1 MYFVKSELTTMGT
14 TCFLLC
20 LSVAQVWCTA
30 TTNTPSTQ
38 ISTTPIRTTPAPTI
52 PTPPLNVKNVN
63 VLSRTE
69 TAITLQWERV
79 SNDPIYNYTLKY
91 RNGTVISSITGQGNG
106 SINYIVSQLS
116 PGTKYNFTLFTVSGN
131 LMSSG
136 YNFSEV
142 TTPRSVENVKVVNRT
157 ETAITLQWER
167 VPNKPIYNY
176 TLYYRNG
183 TEISSITGQG
193 AGTVNYTVSQLSP
206 GSKYDFT
213 LLTVFEGVESS
224 GYDFSQVTTPRSV
237 ENVKVVNRTETAI
250 TLQWERV
257 PNKPIYNY
265 TLYYRN
271 GTEIS
276 SITGQGAG
284 TVNYTVSQLSPGSK
298 YDFTLLTVFEGVESS
313 GYDFS
318 QVTTPRSVENVKVV
332 NRTETAITLQWER
345 VPNKPI
351 YNYTLYYRNGTE
363 ISSITGQGAG
373 TVNYTVSQLSPGSK
387 YDFTLLTVFEGVE
400 SSGYDFS
407 QVTTPRSV
415 ENVDVLSRTE
425 TAITLQWERVPNKP
439 IYNYT
444 LYYRNGTEIGSITR
458 QEAGLV
464 HYTVSQLSPGTKYDF
479 TLFTVFESVQSS
491 GHNFSQVT
499 TINCANSKWIIT
511 NTTVEA
517 EIHGAFSTATATN
530 GTKVVDGTVDSGK
543 VLFTGLYPGS
553 SYNVSL
559 FLLLNSRNFTQCGH
573 TLTLVP
579 PLVTGLQCGYASGGY
594 SLSLS
599 WAAPQGVWTQ
609 VEIHVSGQSHNV
621 TGTQTHTIIDGLQPA
636 HTYHLTVN
644 SVSGNQRSGPVEK
657 SCLTDPK
664 GVIAGSVM
672 AVLLLAFV
680 AFLVVFI
687 LRRKPELLSPKL
699 FVESKISSDNFK
711 PVPAGK
717 FEAHFNEMSCDQ
729 NRGFGEEYEDLS
741 TVGSEQTC
749 KAAVIPQNTAKNRF
763 TNVLP
768 YDWSRVK
775 LSIINDDHT
784 SDYINANYMPGY
796 GNNARQYIA
805 AQGPLPSTVND
816 FWRMIW
822 EQRVQGVVMLTNC
835 TEGGR
840 VKCEQYWPLDY
851 SPCTYGDV
859 SVRIIFEQPESN
871 WTLREFEVTDRAAS
885 EVRLVK
891 HFHFT
896 AWPDHGVPDGTSAL
910 IQFRGLVR
918 NHIESCGS
926 VGPTV
931 VHCSAGVGRTGTLI
945 ALDVTLQQ
953 LEKERAVG
961 LAAFVHKMRLN
972 RPLMVQTES
981 QYVFLH
987 HCIMDSLKPKQKIPE
1002 QPLYENVD
1010 MIYVNAMALKEFQ
1023 AENGQT

>member
-1 MYFVKSELTTMGT
+1 MYFVKS
-14 TCFLLC
+14 FLLC
-20 LSVAQVWCTA
+20 LSVAQVWCA
-30 TTNTPSTQ
+30 TSTNTPPTQ
-38 ISTTPIRTTPAPTI
+38 MSTTAIRTTPAPTT
-52 PTPPLNVKNVN
+52 PSPPLDVQNVSVVGRK
-63 VLSRTE
+63 E
-69 TAITLQWERV
+69 TAITLQWEKV
-79 SNDPIYNYTLKY
+79 SSDPTYNYTLKY
-91 RNGTVISSITGQGNG
+91 RNGTVIGSITGQGAG
-106 SINYIVSQLS
+106 AVHYTVSPLS
-116 PGTKYNFTLFTVSGN
+116 PGTQYDFTLFTVSGN

-142 TTPRSVENVKVVNRT
+142 TTPLDVQNVSVVGRN
-157 ETAITLQWER
+157 ETAITLQWEK
-167 VPNKPIYNY
+167 VSSDPTYNY
-176 TLYYRNG
+176 TLKYRNG
-183 TEISSITGQG
+183 TVIGSTTGQG
-193 AGTVNYTVSQLSP
+193 DGP
-206 GSKYDFT
+206 
-213 LLTVFEGVESS
+213 
-224 GYDFSQVTTPRSV
+224 
-237 ENVKVVNRTETAI
+237 
-250 TLQWERV
+250 
-257 PNKPIYNY
+257 
-265 TLYYRN
+265 
-271 GTEIS
+271 
-276 SITGQGAG
+276 
-284 TVNYTVSQLSPGSK
+284 
-298 YDFTLLTVFEGVESS
+298 
-313 GYDFS
+313 
-318 QVTTPRSVENVKVV
+318 
-332 NRTETAITLQWER
+332 
-345 VPNKPI
+345 
-351 YNYTLYYRNGTE
+351 
-363 ISSITGQGAG
+363 
-373 TVNYTVSQLSPGSK
+373 
-387 YDFTLLTVFEGVE
+387 
-400 SSGYDFS
+400 
-407 QVTTPRSV
+407 
-415 ENVDVLSRTE
+415 
-425 TAITLQWERVPNKP
+425 
-439 IYNYT
+439 
-444 LYYRNGTEIGSITR
+444 
-458 QEAGLV
+458 V
-464 HYTVSQLSPGTKYDF
+464 HYTVSPLSPGTQYDF
-479 TLFTVFESVQSS
+479 TLFTVFEGVQSSGHNFSEVTTPLDVQNVRVVGRNETAITLQWEKVSSDPTYNYTLKYRNGTVVGSTTGQGAGAVHYTVSPLSPGTQYDFTLFTVFEGVQSS

-499 TINCANSKWIIT
+499 TPLDVQNVRVVGRNETAITLQWEKVSSDPTYNYTLKYRNGTVVGSTTGQGAGAVHYTVSLLSPGTQYDFTLFTVFEGVQSSGHNFFQVTRPHRVRDVEVEDRSETKFTLQWPRVSNNPSYKYRLTYSNRTHIANISETMDVQVKYTVSELSPGTKYDFMLFTVFEGVESTNQNFAAATTINCANSNWIIT

-530 GTKVVDGTVDSGK
+530 GTKVVDGTVGSSK

-579 PLVTGLQCGYASGGY
+579 PLVTGLKCDYASGGY

-609 VEIHVSGQSHNV
+609 VEIQVSDQSHNV
-621 TGTQTHTIIDGLQPA
+621 TGTQTHTIINGLQPA

-711 PVPAGK
+711 PIPAGK

-741 TVGSEQTC
+741 TVGTEQTR
-749 KAAVIPQNTAKNRF
+749 KAAEIPQNRDKNRF
-763 TNVLP
+763 INVLP

-775 LSIINDDHT
+775 LTTINDDYT

-835 TEGGR
+835 IESGK

-859 SVRIIFEQPESN
+859 SVRISSEQKESN
-871 WTLREFEVTDRAAS
+871 WTLREFEVTNRAVS

-953 LEKERAVG
+953 LEKERVVG

-972 RPLMVQTES
+972 RPLMVQTEC

-987 HCIMDSLKPKQKIPE
+987 QCIMDSLKPKQKIPE

-1010 MIYVNAMALKEFQ
+1010 MMYVNAVALKEFQ